1 MIVKFFKN
9 RAFSSA
15 NSAIDYLMYEQ
26 DKDGNVITNTQG
38 EPQTRK
44 GARLL
49 QGNPELVRN
58 IANGLAFKHTYTTGA
73 LSFSETAD
81 SITDEQKWDMM
92 SEFENTVFAG
102 MDKQRYA
109 ITWIEHTD
117 KGRLELNFF
126 IAKVDLATG
135 KSFTPYYDKAD
146 RKRMSCFRDY
156 INTKYNLTNPLDPK
170 HRQSTQNT
178 NPNWRNS
185 PTNASKKEIIASID
199 ENLTALFRKNELNS
213 RQDVEQTLKDNGY
226 TITRNKSFDSVSI
239 KHPHDPKKPNIRLKG
254 FLYETKTYDDQSLK
268 SQYITKTLQGADTG
282 LLDDDKIIAPPKPQT
297 IRYKRLQELQEHLNN
312 FNTSKAKF
320 INERYPV
327 AQDESLPP
335 LPPLDDTKNK
345 PSEWLAIDNVLQAS
359 YDPSNN
365 YTPLDVDWDD
375 EPMVTDN
382 PTPQPKPPS
391 RSRDDD
397 FDFGV

>member
-9 RAFSSA
+9 KAFSSA

-44 GARLL
+44 GAKLL

-92 SEFENTVFAG
+92 SEFENTLFTG
-102 MDKQRYA
+102 MDKQRYSIA
-109 ITWIEHTD
+109 WIEHTD

-178 NPNWRNS
+178 NPNWRNTPS
-185 PTNASKKEIIASID
+185 NANKKDIIASID
-199 ENLTALFRKNELNS
+199 DNLSNLFTQGKLNS
-213 RQDVEQTLKDNGY
+213 RQDVEQTLKNNGY

-254 FLYETKTYDDQSLK
+254 YLFEKETYNNLELKAKYIARSSIEAHSERLETEMGISLPEPFSTRERALFELRDK
-268 SQYITKTLQGADTG
+268 
-282 LLDDDKIIAPPKPQT
+282 LD
-297 IRYKRLQELQEHLNN
+297 R

-327 AQDESLPP
+327 AQDEPLPP
-335 LPPLDDTKNK
+335 LPPLDDIKTK

-365 YTPLDVDWDD
+365 YTPLDVDWGN
-375 EPMVTDN
+375 E
-382 PTPQPKPPS
+382 PTPQPKPS
-391 RSRDDD
+391 QSRDDD
-397 FDFGV
+397 FGFGM

>member
-9 RAFSSA
+9 KAFSSA

-44 GARLL
+44 GAKLL

-92 SEFENTVFAG
+92 SEFENTLFTG
-102 MDKQRYA
+102 MDKQRYSIA
-109 ITWIEHTD
+109 WIEHTD

-178 NPNWRNS
+178 NPNWRNTPS
-185 PTNASKKEIIASID
+185 NASKKDIIASID
-199 ENLTALFRKNELNS
+199 DNLSNLFIQGRLNS

-254 FLYETKTYDDQSLK
+254 YLFEKETYNNLELKAKYIARSSIEAHSERLETEMGISLPEPFSTRERALFELRDK
-268 SQYITKTLQGADTG
+268 
-282 LLDDDKIIAPPKPQT
+282 LD
-297 IRYKRLQELQEHLNN
+297 R

-327 AQDESLPP
+327 AQDEPLPP
-335 LPPLDDTKNK
+335 LPPLDDIKTK

-365 YTPLDVDWDD
+365 YTPLDVDWGN
-375 EPMVTDN
+375 E
-382 PTPQPKPPS
+382 PTPQPKPS
-391 RSRDDD
+391 QSRDDD
-397 FDFGV
+397 FGFGM

>member
-9 RAFSSA
+9 KAFSSA

-44 GARLL
+44 GAKLL

-92 SEFENTVFAG
+92 SEFENTLFTG
-102 MDKQRYA
+102 MDKQRYSIA
-109 ITWIEHTD
+109 WIEHTD

-178 NPNWRNS
+178 NPNWRNTPS
-185 PTNASKKEIIASID
+185 NASKKDIIASID
-199 ENLTALFRKNELNS
+199 DNLSNLFIQGRLNS

-254 FLYETKTYDDQSLK
+254 YLFEKETYNNLELKAKYIARSAIEAHSERLETEMGISLPEPFSTRERALFELRDQ
-268 SQYITKTLQGADTG
+268 
-282 LLDDDKIIAPPKPQT
+282 LD
-297 IRYKRLQELQEHLNN
+297 R

-327 AQDESLPP
+327 AQDEPLPP
-335 LPPLDDTKNK
+335 LPPIDDIKTT
-345 PSEWLAIDNVLQAS
+345 PSEWLAIDDVLQAS
-359 YDPSNN
+359 YDPNNN

-375 EPMVTDN
+375 ESMVTDN
-382 PTPQPKPPS
+382 PTPQPKP
-391 RSRDDD
+391 SRDDD
-397 FDFGV
+397 FGFGM

>member
-1 MIVKFFKN
+1 MMIVKFFKN
-9 RAFSSA
+9 KAFSSA
-15 NSAIDYLMYEQ
+15 NSAINYLMYEQ
-26 DKDGNVITNTQG
+26 DSNGRVITDGQG
-38 EPQTRK
+38 IPQTRQ

-58 IANGLAFKHTYTTGA
+58 IANSLPFKHTYTTGA

-81 SITDEQKWDMM
+81 TLTDKQKQDIMD
-92 SEFENTVFAG
+92 EFENTLFTG
-102 MDKQRYA
+102 MNKQRYSIA
-109 ITWIEHTD
+109 WIEHTD

-213 RQDVEQTLKDNGY
+213 RKDVEQALRENGY
-226 TITRNKSFDSVSI
+226 TISRSKSFDNVSI
-239 KHPHDPKKPNIRLKG
+239 KHPHDPKKPNIKLKG
-254 FLYETKTYDDQSLK
+254 YLFETKTYDDPNLK
-268 SQYITKTLQGADTG
+268 SQYIA
-282 LLDDDKIIAPPKPQT
+282 KIAQEA
-297 IRYKRLQELQEHLNN
+297 YKEPLESVQVLQERLND
-312 FNTSKAKF
+312 FNEAKAEF
-320 INERYPV
+320 INKRYPV
-327 AQDESLPP
+327 APDEPLPP
-335 LPPLDDTKNK
+335 LPPLDDIKTK

-359 YDPSNN
+359 YDPSKS
-365 YTPLDVDWDD
+365 YRPLDVNWGN

>member
-15 NSAIDYLMYEQ
+15 NSAIDYLMYK
-26 DKDGNVITNTQG
+26 DKNKG
-38 EPQTRK
+38 EIRQ

-49 QGNPELVRN
+49 EGNPELVRN
-58 IANGLAFKHTYTTGA
+58 IANSLPFKHTYTTGA

-81 SITDEQKWDMM
+81 AITDEQKFDIMN
-92 SEFENTVFAG
+92 EFEKTVFSG
-102 MDKQRYA
+102 MDKKRYA

-117 KGRLELNFF
+117 KDRLELNFF

-170 HRQSTQNT
+170 HRQSTQNV

-213 RQDVEQTLKDNGY
+213 RKDVEQALRENGY
-226 TITRNKSFDSVSI
+226 TISRNTGFDNVSI
-239 KHPHDPKKPNIRLKG
+239 KHPRDPKKPNIKLKG
-254 FLYETKTYDDQSLK
+254 YLFETKTYDDPNLK
-268 SQYITKTLQGADTG
+268 SQYIA
-282 LLDDDKIIAPPKPQT
+282 KIAQEA
-297 IRYKRLQELQEHLNN
+297 YKEPLESVQVLQERLND
-312 FNTSKAKF
+312 FNEAKAEF
-320 INERYPV
+320 INKRYPV
-327 AQDESLPP
+327 APDEP
-335 LPPLDDTKNK
+335 LPPIPQFVKET
-345 PSEWLAIDNVLQAS
+345 PSEWLTIDNVLQVS
-359 YDPSNN
+359 YDPSKS
-365 YTPLDVDWDD
+365 YRPLDVNWGIE
-375 EPMVTDN
+375 EPK
-382 PTPQPKPPS
+382 PTPKPKPK
-391 RSRDDD
+391 RDDD
-397 FDFGV
+397 FDFSM